1 MKSTVNGKEVPQI
14 HKKQKQSHTPPNTPF
29 PPLSHAFIFQEDLH
43 KWKKKKV
50 SHFVWNTIK
59 NPQEAPVLNC
69 NDHFTT
75 MPHPLQGLLLL
86 YLGGIKWIE
95 GVHFF
100 SRFNRDDHAACEQ
113 IKVQSLNMGGQ
124 SGERA
129 FKHPMSP
136 HAYSGGKK
144 AKKKKRQEIFLCTA
158 ASCDVHFFPF
168 FFLIFEVLK
177 FNLRLG
183 RLGARIQ
190 LSSWQMT
197 SMHS

>member
-1 MKSTVNGKEVPQI
+1 MAKRCHKSTKSKSNLIPPQI
-14 HKKQKQSHTPPNTPF
+14 HLFLPF
-29 PPLSHAFIFQEDLH
+29 HMPSFSKRTFTNER
-43 KWKKKKV
+43 KKKV

-136 HAYSGGKK
+136 HAYSGGG
-144 AKKKKRQEIFLCTA
+144 KRQEIFLCTA